1 MVPLYFQLPVNLD
14 ASSMKLGYSSFE
26 NGPAEEA
33 KTWGG
38 GGGRRVLYKIYYL
51 YREKGYIKPFQVGM
65 ECFNHTSACMWMS
78 KDNIKC
84 KPSTLSETGSFVYF
98 CIYLAGWPMSF

>member
-38 GGGRRVLYKIYYL
+38 GGGEEFSIRYTIYT
-51 YREKGYIKPFQVGM
+51 EKRD
-65 ECFNHTSACMWMS
+65 T
-78 KDNIKC
+78 
-84 KPSTLSETGSFVYF
+84 
-98 CIYLAGWPMSF
+98 